1 MFDVFSRNEFRLIRQ
16 ACQVHG
22 QQALKLLSFFF
33 FLLFGKAFICLL
45 FKFVICLLIL
55 TVGEMCLRC

>member
-1 MFDVFSRNEFRLIRQ
+1 MFDVFSKNEFRLIRQ

-33 FLLFGKAFICLL
+33 SAFRKSIYMS
-45 FKFVICLLIL
+45 VI
-55 TVGEMCLRC
+55 